1 MTCHMCFSLV
11 RTSDYRLQ
19 RAGSK
24 SPKAG
29 LRVAFICL
37 RFELVRTRFF
47 LEVDFVRRYTNSTTT
62 NNDCFIGLALVV
74 VVELSASFL
83 QA

>member
-19 RAGSK
+19 RA
-24 SPKAG
+24 SPKDG